1 MKQNDLLLDE
11 VVYGELHYRQLMAT
25 PGILSR
31 MIQIIPNQHSTA
43 LVEFYSI
50 IRTSSLQHDTIGWN
64 KKSGWMN
71 VKKMFLLSFRPSS
84 CIAFFYLHRK
94 PSCQENILINYSFIV
109 QEYLS
114 DTSCYI
120 TDRNEDGE
128 IWDLNRMSGTN
139 NPPYHC
145 SVYLESSNENAL
157 SRINSWQTCP
167 SVYESFD
174 HQGCPVA
181 INPERSPG
189 FYNNNNC
196 DSTPPTMNYDIR
208 TMLGSGIFF
217 A

>member
-1 MKQNDLLLDE
+1 MKQRKWLDE
-11 VVYGELHYRQLMAT
+11 CQENVPSEL
-25 PGILSR
+25 
-31 MIQIIPNQHSTA
+31 ST
-43 LVEFYSI
+43 F
-50 IRTSSLQHDTIGWN
+50 
-64 KKSGWMN
+64 
-71 VKKMFLLSFRPSS
+71 FLLSFLLPPTGNHHAKRTFWSTTLS
-84 CIAFFYLHRK
+84 AD
-94 PSCQENILINYSFIV
+94 V

-114 DTSCYI
+114 GTSCYI

-167 SVYESFD
+167 SVYESID